1 MGDKSRSIQDW
12 ERLLED
18 VEKHKIPVEFLQKLV
33 LRLKSRKQKTI
44 NIEKFLRQG
53 LDTETV
59 EIIVGKLLEE
69 YDGTNKHKTTVG
81 ENSFIGTNSSLVAP
95 VNIGKG
101 AYVGAG
107 SVITKDVPDESLA
120 VARGKQ
126 VIKEDWAKNKK

>member
-44 NIEKFLRQG
+44 NIEKFLNQG
-53 LDTETV
+53 LDSETV

-69 YDGTNKHKTTVG
+69 YEEEILSID
-81 ENSFIGTNSSLVAP
+81 FIL
-95 VNIGKG
+95 NIERI
-101 AYVGAG
+101 A
-107 SVITKDVPDESLA
+107 EA
-120 VARGKQ
+120 VQPETDKLLSGL
-126 VIKEDWAKNKK
+126 